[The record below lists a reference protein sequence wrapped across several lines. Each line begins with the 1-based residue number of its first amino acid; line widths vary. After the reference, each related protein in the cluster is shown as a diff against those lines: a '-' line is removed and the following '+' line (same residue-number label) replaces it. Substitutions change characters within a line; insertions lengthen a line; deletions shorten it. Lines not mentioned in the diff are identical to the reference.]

1 MIGSLFG
8 TQQCGAV
15 HEAGTMGQ
23 HFRAPWSTKLKLTT
37 GGLVAI
43 LLVAVVTIQD
53 WGSLLILGILVI
65 GATFAIRGYSIV
77 DGRLLI
83 LRLGWA
89 TKLDLADLT
98 GAEASPGATLGSVR
112 TMGIGGLFGFV
123 GYYHNAVLGSYKAY
137 STNEMNA
144 VVLKFG
150 EETIVVTPERPF
162 EFVDAIKQSMEGELR
177 DI

>member
-1 MIGSLFG
+1 
-8 TQQCGAV
+8 
-15 HEAGTMGQ
+15 MGH

-37 GGLVAI
+37 GGLVAV
-43 LLVAVVTIQD
+43 LLVAVVMIQD

-89 TKLDLADLT
+89 TKLDLAELT
-98 GAEASPGATLGSVR
+98 SAEASPGATMGSVR

-123 GYYHNAVLGSYKAY
+123 GYYHNAVLGSYKSY
-137 STNEMNA
+137 STDEMNS
-144 VVLKFG
+144 VVLRFG
-150 EETIVVTPERPF
+150 DETIVVTPEDPF
-162 EFVDAIKQSMEGELR
+162 VFVDALKHSMGGNPD